1 MHNRL
6 LQLAV
11 PVVLL
16 VALSAFG
23 SARAQQAPDPAFEAK
38 TIDDVAIGYGLQIGD
53 GDGDG
58 DLDVLLADKS
68 EIVWYGRRF

>member
-23 SARAQQAPDPAFEAK
+23 RARAQQTPDPVFEAE
-38 TIDDVAIGYGLQIGD
+38 TIDDDAIGYGLQIGD
-53 GDGDG
+53 VDGDP
-58 DLDVLLADKS
+58 DRLLANKS